1 MIPLLVA
8 GAGKLPHVRVV
19 ALVAD
24 LMDRSRISGAIADVT
39 FANDAAA
46 TLDADVVV
54 VDHAPLASRG
64 TPGRDAAP
72 RARSGACGAHVDT
85 DAIARAVDDGADVA
99 IARSQF
105 FRDPATAVTDAD
117 AST

>member
-1 MIPLLVA
+1 
-8 GAGKLPHVRVV
+8 VRVV

-46 TLDADVVV
+46 TRDADVVV
-54 VDHAPLASRG
+54 VDLARFASLV
-64 TPGRDAAP
+64 TAVRDAAP
-72 RARSGACGAHVDT
+72 SARIVAFGAHVDT

-105 FRDPATAVTDAD
+105 FRDPATAVTGAG
-117 AST
+117 ASA